1 MKRLFIIR
9 SLPILAL
16 CLSTHSCTVPS
27 SEPSHSLVV
36 LDVDGAPPSDGF
48 VLLVK
53 PSGFGAN
60 PAPLGLELLDDTL
73 HWEAE
78 DGVVLPTHCVP
89 SQAQWAVF
97 SPDPMPPHSWRH
109 VRLDATG
116 QDTCR
121 LSSAL
126 PIQLNL
132 RLSRTVGVPVES
144 YFLAF
149 SDAVS
154 NQPDTLPLE
163 GTQGDVR
170 FVGELPFRQL
180 PVQVSLHRRQTSTGS
195 HVVAVHTQETV
206 PWELPLRLN
215 WSDLDVTTTP

>member
-1 MKRLFIIR
+1 

-16 CLSTHSCTVPS
+16 CLSTLSCTLPS

-36 LDVDGAPPSDGF
+36 LDVDGSPPADGF

-53 PSGFGAN
+53 STGFGAN
-60 PAPLGLELLDDTL
+60 SVPLGLEVLDDTL
-73 HWEAE
+73 HWAAE
-78 DGVVLPTHCVP
+78 DGTVLPTHCVP
-89 SQAQWAVF
+89 SQAQWVVF

-149 SDAVS
+149 SDAMS
-154 NQPDTLPLE
+154 IQADTFLLE
-163 GTQGDVR
+163 GTQGGVR
-170 FVGELPFRQL
+170 FAGEIPFRQL
-180 PVQVSLHRRQTSTGS
+180 PVQVSLERRRTSAAT
-195 HVVAVHTQETV
+195 HVVASHTQETV
-206 PWELPLRLN
+206 PWELPIRLN
-215 WSDLDVTTTP
+215 WSDLDDTTTP

>member
-1 MKRLFIIR
+1 M
-9 SLPILAL
+9 
-16 CLSTHSCTVPS
+16 
-27 SEPSHSLVV
+27 
-36 LDVDGAPPSDGF
+36 DGSPPSNGF

-53 PSGFGAN
+53 PTEFGAN

-78 DGVVLPTHCVP
+78 DGFVLPTHFVP

-149 SDAVS
+149 SDAMS
-154 NQPDTLPLE
+154 IQPDTLPLE

-170 FVGELPFRQL
+170 FAGEIPFRQL
-180 PVQVSLHRRQTSTGS
+180 PVKVSLERRRTSAAP
-195 HVVAVHTQETV
+195 HVVASHTQETV
-206 PWELPLRLN
+206 PWKLPIRLN
-215 WSDLDVTTTP
+215 WSDLDDTTTP